1 MSGGTAFDWLPAQ
14 PEVKAME
21 ARTITAE
28 LLRWLTDDRHL
39 NEVRGTQ
46 DRKEQEFPTT
56 AHEVEAIRDVMYRLW
71 NAEHRNRA

>member
-1 MSGGTAFDWLPAQ
+1 
-14 PEVKAME
+14 ME